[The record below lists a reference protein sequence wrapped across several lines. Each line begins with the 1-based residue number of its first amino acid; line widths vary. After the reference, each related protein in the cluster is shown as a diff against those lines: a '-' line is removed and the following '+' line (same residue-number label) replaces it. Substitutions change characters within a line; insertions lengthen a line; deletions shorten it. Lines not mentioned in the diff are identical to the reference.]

1 MRGEYN
7 FPAAENFAHI
17 NITKWFGG
25 KTVEKFNKYPSQAV
39 YVQHCVCVCVWYLLK
54 NKKESR
60 YLLSTVYSYKKST
73 VSIAS
78 SPQSFVSSA

>member
-1 MRGEYN
+1 MRGEHN

-39 YVQHCVCVCVWYLLK
+39 YVQHCVCVWYLLK
-54 NKKESR
+54 TKTTSFPYFGVKLSCVCLMIAYRNKLPKVTQR
-60 YLLSTVYSYKKST
+60 
-73 VSIAS
+73 
-78 SPQSFVSSA
+78 

>member
-1 MRGEYN
+1 MRGGYN

-39 YVQHCVCVCVWYLLK
+39 QHCVVFTENK
-54 NKKESR
+54 NKKEST
-60 YLLSTVYSYKKST
+60 YLSIIYS
-73 VSIAS
+73 
-78 SPQSFVSSA
+78 

>member
-39 YVQHCVCVCVWYLLK
+39 YVQHCVCVVFTEK
-54 NKKESR
+54 QKG
-60 YLLSTVYSYKKST
+60 
-73 VSIAS
+73 I
-78 SPQSFVSSA
+78 

>member
-1 MRGEYN
+1 MRGEHN

-39 YVQHCVCVCVWYLLK
+39 YVQHCALCVCVWYLLK

-73 VSIAS
+73 VSIKL
-78 SPQSFVSSA
+78 F